1 MLLTIRLHGLL
12 SVVGVVGVV
21 GYFARGRGV
30 GREWLVYI
38 LSTTP

>member
-12 SVVGVVGVV
+12 SVVGVV